1 MKLEKLLLKNKSN
14 ILKRWLDSILE
25 SYSSD
30 TIRFLKKQSDQ
41 FANPVGQTISTETAN
56 LFQELLEGI
65 DPARISP
72 ILDRIIRIRAVQD
85 FSPSQAIFFV
95 FQLKGVI
102 QKELNKEIR
111 KERLSDELAEFES
124 RIDDMALIAFDVYM
138 RCREKIYEISAN
150 QTKNQVSRLLQ
161 RTGLI
166 SEVPEWEPNKNEET

>member
-1 MKLEKLLLKNKSN
+1 MKLEKLLLQNRTI

-30 TIRFLKKQSDQ
+30 TKRFLKKQSDQ
-41 FANPVGQTISTETAN
+41 FANPVGQTISKEIGN
-56 LFQELLEGI
+56 LFQELLEGV
-65 DPARISP
+65 DPARLSP
-72 ILDRIIRIRAVQD
+72 ILDRIVRIRAVQD

-102 QKELNKEIR
+102 RKELNKEIR
-111 KERLSDELAEFES
+111 ENRLSDELAEFES

-150 QTKNQVSRLLQ
+150 QAKNQVSRLLQ
-161 RTGLI
+161 RAGLI
-166 SEVPEWEPNKNEET
+166 SEVPEWEPHQKETT